1 MTSPA
6 GNPLTSSMAGPS
18 PAIEVARDL
27 ARRGAL
33 VAPVLIGLGAA
44 IWGTSGAASVG
55 YGLLIV
61 VLNFLL
67 AAAMLGWAARI
78 SLALMAASALFGFL
92 IRLGL
97 IAVAVLVVRNASW
110 VDLVALGLTLILSH
124 LGLLFWEM
132 RFVSASLAFP
142 GLKPTPARSSTM
154 NATAAQAT
162 DLSETKEHQ

>member
-1 MTSPA
+1 MTSTA
-6 GNPLTSSMAGPS
+6 ANPLTSSMQGPS
-18 PAIEVARDL
+18 PAVQVAKDL
-27 ARRGAL
+27 ARRGVL
-33 VAPVLIGLGAA
+33 VAPVLVGLGAA
-44 IWGTSGAASVG
+44 FWGTSGAASVA
-55 YGLLIV
+55 YGLAIV

-97 IAVAVLVVRNASW
+97 IAVAVLLIRDASW
-110 VDLVALGLTLILSH
+110 ADLVPLGLTLVISH

-142 GLKPTPARSSTM
+142 GLKPSPSQDFS
-154 NATAAQAT
+154 ATVTAT
-162 DLSETKEHQ
+162 ISNDLSETKEHQ